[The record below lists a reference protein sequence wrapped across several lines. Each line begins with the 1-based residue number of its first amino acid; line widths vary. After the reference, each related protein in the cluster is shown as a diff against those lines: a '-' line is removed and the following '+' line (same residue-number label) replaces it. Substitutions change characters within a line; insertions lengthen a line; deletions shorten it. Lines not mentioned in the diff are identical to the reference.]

1 LQPGPFNKAQSSIQ
15 ILILH
20 EKRAHYIVAC
30 PHISKLIWTDC
41 IRDRAQAETVAFA
54 QEDPCPVFVNNNSCA
69 LMHEVD
75 TVRINSLV
83 TPPTVTDFN
92 EHDDCT
98 LQRSILF
105 VRFATVF
112 GAEIVKQ
119 IRNCLLQLVYYD
131 HMLETCFSLAW
142 IAHISLHPVE
152 KIKHDF
158 LLHIEVEV
166 IKTCYDLRK

>member
-1 LQPGPFNKAQSSIQ
+1 
-15 ILILH
+15 
-20 EKRAHYIVAC
+20 
-30 PHISKLIWTDC
+30 
-41 IRDRAQAETVAFA
+41 
-54 QEDPCPVFVNNNSCA
+54 
-69 LMHEVD
+69 MHEVD

-166 IKTCYDLRK
+166 IKTCYDLRKRLPLVFWQFFVNGQMPNTLFQEPVNTHDQILSFFECQSKIFVISCLFVLFSHV